1 MHKVNDE
8 FSHRCSHQSNAR
20 EVYLSLFTF
29 HFLVRRG
36 GLLGSAPA
44 RLLAQLPQPPL
55 SAIRRPGKSMPT
67 YEYRCEKCNQTFEMF
82 QSMKDDALQVCP
94 QEQCRMESW
103 GQGKVKRLLGA
114 GAGLIFKG
122 SGFYI
127 TDYRSQSYS
136 EAAKKESGSK
146 ESGGAE
152 TDSGASKT
160 TKEKSS
166 SGSGS
171 KSES

>member
-1 MHKVNDE
+1 
-8 FSHRCSHQSNAR
+8 
-20 EVYLSLFTF
+20 
-29 HFLVRRG
+29 
-36 GLLGSAPA
+36 
-44 RLLAQLPQPPL
+44 
-55 SAIRRPGKSMPT
+55 MPT
-67 YEYRCEKCNQTFEMF
+67 YEYRCEKCNQIFELF

-94 QEQCRMESW
+94 QEQCRMEAW

-136 EAAKKESGSK
+136 EAAKKETGSK
-146 ESGGAE
+146 ESGGAKS
-152 TDSGASKT
+152 DSSASKT

-171 KSES
+171 SSSGSGSKSES